1 MDYEKLVVPLMSF
14 PSGKNKNPMV
24 GSGFLITYK
33 GEKYLVTAAHLANYQ
48 LAPSS
53 DWSLWSNE
61 LILVDQS
68 LALVE
73 IYQLFYE
80 EHKGIRVPRF
90 KYYLREDRENSI
102 ADLILVPVEK
112 SSVIARTYVSFD
124 LDQEIGTYEPDTEVL
139 MLGRPAEGFP
149 RLSVVSH
156 TSKDA
161 QGPLRFMTPDAAEG
175 NSGGPVVSLLGELL
189 GMNVGSHVQRPNEAM
204 LMSPE
209 SIRALTQA
217 QRGKA
222 EEWPKF

>member
-1 MDYEKLVVPLMSF
+1 MEYENLVVPLMAF
-14 PSGKNKNPMV
+14 PSGENKEPLG
-24 GSGFLITYK
+24 GSGFLVTCN
-33 GEKYLVTAAHLANYQ
+33 GEKYLVTAAHLANHQ

-68 LALVE
+68 IRPVE

-80 EHKGIRVPRF
+80 GHKGKRVPRF

-102 ADLILVPVEK
+102 ADLILVPVEN
-112 SSVIARTYVSFD
+112 SSVIARTYESFD
-124 LDQEIGTYEPDTEVL
+124 LDQEMGSYEPDIEVL
-139 MLGRPAEGFP
+139 MLGRPTEGFP
-149 RLSVVSH
+149 ALSVVSH
-156 TSKDA
+156 TTKDA
-161 QGPLRFMTPDAAEG
+161 HGPLRFMAPDAAEG
-175 NSGGPVVSLLGELL
+175 NSGGPAISLSGELL

-209 SIRALTQA
+209 SIRSLTQA

-222 EEWPKF
+222 DEWPKF